1 MQTFQRSDI
10 AAPNAPPVVRGG
22 GGALLYLEW
31 NFTSSLSYDNWFS
44 PTWNLGSLL
53 GQLKFRFGPSI

>member
-22 GGALLYLEW
+22 GALLYLEW
-31 NFTSSLSYDNWFS
+31 NFTSSLSYDN
-44 PTWNLGSLL
+44 
-53 GQLKFRFGPSI
+53 